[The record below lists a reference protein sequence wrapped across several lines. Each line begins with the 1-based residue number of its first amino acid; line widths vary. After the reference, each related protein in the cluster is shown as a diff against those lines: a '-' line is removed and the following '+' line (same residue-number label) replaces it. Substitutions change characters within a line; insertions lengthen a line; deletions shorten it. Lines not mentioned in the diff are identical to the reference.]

1 MEDQFVEARLAA
13 EFDDEALQFEDTKLS
28 APQRRKAIGR
38 LILGI
43 QHKLTFRIKR
53 HAMGRRYAR

>member
-43 QHKLTFRIKR
+43 
-53 HAMGRRYAR
+53 